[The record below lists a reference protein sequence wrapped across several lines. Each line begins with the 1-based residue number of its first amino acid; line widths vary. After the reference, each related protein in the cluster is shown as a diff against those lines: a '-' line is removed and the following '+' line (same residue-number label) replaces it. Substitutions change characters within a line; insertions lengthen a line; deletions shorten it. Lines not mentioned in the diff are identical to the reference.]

1 MFSSLQQLILASSS
15 PRRQE
20 FLRNLGMTFSIITA
34 DIDETPLAEE
44 PPDKFAWRMAK
55 AKAQTIAKDN
65 PSCWILGADTVVTL
79 HNGTILGKP
88 ANETEAMVMLNQL
101 NNTTH
106 RVMTGMHLCC
116 LDLAF
121 ETTLVETTE
130 VTFMNHQKE
139 SLQAYVRTKE
149 PLDKSGAY
157 GIQGLGSFL
166 IKSINGSCTNVIGLP
181 VNRLISLLLEH
192 KVIGLRPQHIEKR

>member
-1 MFSSLQQLILASSS
+1 
-15 PRRQE
+15 
-20 FLRNLGMTFSIITA
+20 
-34 DIDETPLAEE
+34 
-44 PPDKFAWRMAK
+44 
-55 AKAQTIAKDN
+55 
-65 PSCWILGADTVVTL
+65 
-79 HNGTILGKP
+79 
-88 ANETEAMVMLNQL
+88 MVMLNQL

-149 PLDKSGAY
+149 PLDKAGAY